1 MNLQLLTRRAACALL
16 LPLLGFVLLA
26 SSAGVHAQD
35 FSKVEIKAEKLN
47 DTTWMLVGAGGNMGL
62 SVGEDAVFLIDDQYA
77 PLAPKIKA
85 AIAAITSKPVK
96 FVLNTHFH
104 FDHTGGNEALGKEGA
119 LIVAHDNVR
128 RRLSADQLI
137 SFVGNSAN
145 QPASPQ
151 VALPVITVPVAI
163 SLHINGEEVHAFH
176 VPAAH
181 TDGDL
186 IVHFKGGDIVHMGD
200 VFFNGSYPFID
211 AGSGGTPLGMIAAF
225 DRVLA
230 LAGDKTKIIPGHGP
244 LADKAALQRTR
255 DMLATLVARIQAARR
270 AGKSDEQVRAAQ
282 PTADFDA
289 VWGKGFIKP
298 EQFVQLVLNGLP
310 K

>member
-1 MNLQLLTRRAACALL
+1 MSLRIFLKLVTAALFAIGAHMPAL
-16 LPLLGFVLLA
+16 
-26 SSAGVHAQD
+26 AQD
-35 FSKVEIKAEKLN
+35 FGKIEIKAEKLN

-62 SVGEDAVFLIDDQYA
+62 SVGEDAVFLVDDQYA
-77 PLAPKIKA
+77 PMAPKIKA

-119 LIVAHDNVR
+119 LILAHDNVR

-137 SFVGNSAN
+137 SFVGNSAR
-145 QPASPQ
+145 QAASPK
-151 VALPVITVPVAI
+151 VALPVITVPTAI

-176 VPAAH
+176 VAAAH

-211 AGSGGTPLGMIAAF
+211 AGSGGSPLGVIAAF

-230 LAGDKTKIIPGHGP
+230 LAGEKTKIIPGHGP

-255 DMLATLVARIQAARR
+255 DMLATLVGRIQTERR
-270 AGKSDEQVRAAQ
+270 AGKSDEQIRAAQ
-282 PTADFDA
+282 PTADYDA

>member
-1 MNLQLLTRRAACALL
+1 MSLRISLKLVTAALFAIGAHMPAL
-16 LPLLGFVLLA
+16 
-26 SSAGVHAQD
+26 AQD
-35 FSKVEIKAEKLN
+35 FGKIEIKAEKLN

-62 SVGEDAVFLIDDQYA
+62 SVGEDAVFLVDDQYA
-77 PLAPKIKA
+77 PMAPKIKA

-119 LIVAHDNVR
+119 LILAHDNVR
-128 RRLSADQLI
+128 RRMSADQLI
-137 SFVGNSAN
+137 SFVGNSAR
-145 QPASPQ
+145 QAASAK
-151 VALPVITVPVAI
+151 VALPVITVPTAI

-176 VPAAH
+176 VAAAH

-211 AGSGGTPLGMIAAF
+211 AGSGGSPLGMIAAF

-230 LAGDKTKIIPGHGP
+230 LAGEKTKIIPGHGP

-255 DMLATLVARIQAARR
+255 DMLATLVARIHAERR
-270 AGKSDEQVRAAQ
+270 AGKNDEQVRAAQ

>member
-1 MNLQLLTRRAACALL
+1 MNRRISFQRVAAALL
-16 LPLLGFVLLA
+16 FTVGAATPAL
-26 SSAGVHAQD
+26 AQD

-47 DTTWMLVGAGGNMGL
+47 ATTWMLVGAGGNMGL
-62 SVGEDAVFLIDDQYA
+62 SVGEDAVFLVDDQYA

-85 AIAAITSKPVK
+85 AIAAITAKPVK

-128 RRLSADQLI
+128 RRLNADQLI
-137 SFVGNSAN
+137 SFVGSTAP
-145 QPASPQ
+145 QPASPK
-151 VALPVITVPVAI
+151 VALPVITVPGAI
-163 SLHINGEEVHAFH
+163 SFHINGEEVNAFH
-176 VPAAH
+176 VANAH

-211 AGSGGTPLGMIAAF
+211 AGSGGSPLGMIAAF

-230 LAGDKTKIIPGHGP
+230 LAGAQTKIIPGHGP

-255 DMLATLVARIQAARR
+255 DMLSTLVARIQAERR
-270 AGKSDEQVRAAQ
+270 AGKTDEQIRNAK
-282 PTADFDA
+282 PTADYDEA
-289 VWGKGFIKP
+289 WGKGFIKP

>member
-1 MNLQLLTRRAACALL
+1 MSPSNSLKRAAAALL
-16 LPLLGFVLLA
+16 FAVGACAPVL
-26 SSAGVHAQD
+26 AQD
-35 FSKVEIKAEKLN
+35 FSKIEIKAEKLN
-47 DTTWMLVGAGGNMGL
+47 ETTWMLVGAGGNMGL

-77 PLAPKIKA
+77 PMAPKIKA
-85 AIAAITSKPVK
+85 AIAAITAKPVK

-137 SFVGNSAN
+137 SFVGSSSRQA
-145 QPASPQ
+145 ASPK
-151 VALPVITVPVAI
+151 VALPVITVPAAI
-163 SLHINGEEVHAFH
+163 SFHINGEEVHAFH
-176 VPAAH
+176 VANAH

-211 AGSGGTPLGMIAAF
+211 ASSGGSPLGMIAAF

-230 LAGDKTKIIPGHGP
+230 LAGEKTKIIPGHGP

-255 DMLATLVARIQAARR
+255 DMLATLVGRIQAERR
-270 AGKSDEQVRAAQ
+270 AGKSDEQIRAAQ

>member
-1 MNLQLLTRRAACALL
+1 MSLRISLKLATAALFAIGAHM
-16 LPLLGFVLLA
+16 PA
-26 SSAGVHAQD
+26 PAQD
-35 FSKVEIKAEKLN
+35 FSKIEIKAEKLN

-62 SVGEDAVFLIDDQYA
+62 SVGEDAVFLVDDQYA
-77 PLAPKIKA
+77 PMAPKIKA

-119 LIVAHDNVR
+119 LILAHDNVR
-128 RRLSADQLI
+128 RRMSADQLI
-137 SFVGNSAN
+137 SFVGNSAR
-145 QPASPQ
+145 QAASPK
-151 VALPVITVPVAI
+151 VALPVITVPTAI

-176 VPAAH
+176 VAAAH

-211 AGSGGTPLGMIAAF
+211 AGSGGSPLGMIAAF

-230 LAGDKTKIIPGHGP
+230 LAGEKTKIIPGHGP

-255 DMLATLVARIQAARR
+255 DMLATLVARIQAERR
-270 AGKSDEQVRAAQ
+270 AGKNDEQVRAAQ

>member
-1 MNLQLLTRRAACALL
+1 MR
-16 LPLLGFVLLA
+16 LLA
-26 SSAGVHAQD
+26 HPQRVLAAGLVALTLPWVALAQD
-35 FSKVEIKAEKLN
+35 FSKVEIQAQKLN
-47 DTTWMLVGAGGNMGL
+47 NTTWMLVGAGGNMGL

-85 AIAAITSKPVK
+85 AIAAITPKPVK

-137 SFVGNSAN
+137 SFVGNSAR
-145 QPASPQ
+145 QAASPK
-151 VALPVITVPVAI
+151 VALPVITVPGAI
-163 SLHINGEEVHAFH
+163 SFHINGEEVHAFH
-176 VPAAH
+176 VPNAH

-211 AGSGGTPLGMIAAF
+211 AGSGGSPLGMIAAF

-230 LAGDKTKIIPGHGP
+230 LAGEKTKIIPGHGP

-255 DMLATLVARIQAARR
+255 DMLATLVGRIQAERR
-270 AGKSDEQVRAAQ
+270 AAKTDEQIRAAK
-282 PTADFDA
+282 PTADFDEA
-289 VWGKGFIKP
+289 WGKGFIKAD
-298 EQFVQLVLNGLP
+298 QFVQLVLNGLP

>member
-1 MNLQLLTRRAACALL
+1 MQLHPSLRLAAAMLC
-16 LPLLGFVLLA
+16 LA
-26 SSAGVHAQD
+26 ATTAVSAQD

-47 DTTWMLVGAGGNMGL
+47 DTTWMLVGSGGNMGL
-62 SVGEDAVFLIDDQYA
+62 SVGEDAVFLVDDQYA

-85 AIAAITSKPVK
+85 AIAAITPKPVK

-137 SFVGNSAN
+137 SFVGNSAR
-145 QPASPQ
+145 QAASPK
-151 VALPVITVPVAI
+151 VALPVITVPGAI
-163 SLHINGEEVHAFH
+163 SFHINGEEVNAFH
-176 VPAAH
+176 VANAH

-211 AGSGGTPLGMIAAF
+211 AGSGGSPLGMIAAF

-230 LAGDKTKIIPGHGP
+230 LAGAKTKIIPGHGP

-255 DMLATLVARIQAARR
+255 DMLATLVGRIQAERR
-270 AGKSDEQVRAAQ
+270 AGKSDEQVRAAR

-289 VWGKGFIKP
+289 VWGQGFIKP

>member
-1 MNLQLLTRRAACALL
+1 MKPSTSFKLAAAALL
-16 LPLLGFVLLA
+16 LALGAVMPA
-26 SSAGVHAQD
+26 QAQD
-35 FSKVEIKAEKLN
+35 FSKTEIKAEKLN

-77 PLAPKIKA
+77 PMVPKIKA
-85 AIAAITSKPVK
+85 AIAAITSKPLK

-128 RRLSADQLI
+128 RRLGADQLI
-137 SFVGNSAN
+137 SFVGNSAR
-145 QPASPQ
+145 QDASPK
-151 VALPVITVPVAI
+151 VALPVITVPGAI
-163 SLHINGEEVHAFH
+163 SFHINGEEVHAFH

-211 AGSGGTPLGMIAAF
+211 AGSGGSPLGVIAAF

-230 LAGDKTKIIPGHGP
+230 LAGEKTKIIPGHGP
-244 LADKAALQRTR
+244 QADKAALQRTR
-255 DMLATLVARIQAARR
+255 DMLVTLVGRIQTERR
-270 AGKSDEQVRAAQ
+270 AGKSDEQIRAAQ
-282 PTADFDA
+282 PTADYDA

>member
-1 MNLQLLTRRAACALL
+1 MPRHFKLPAARTLTAALL
-16 LPLLGFVLLA
+16 LALA
-26 SSAGVHAQD
+26 GSALAQD
-35 FSKVEIKAEKLN
+35 FSKVEIRAQKLN

-77 PLAPKIKA
+77 PMVPKIKA
-85 AIAAITSKPVK
+85 AIAAITSKPLQ

-104 FDHTGGNEALGKEGA
+104 FDHTGGNEALGQAGA

-128 RRLSADQLI
+128 RRLSVDQLI
-137 SFVGNSAN
+137 SFAGNSAR
-145 QPASPQ
+145 QAASPKA
-151 VALPVITVPVAI
+151 ALPVITVPGAI
-163 SLHINGEEVHAFH
+163 SFHINGEEVHAFH

-211 AGSGGTPLGMIAAF
+211 VGSGGSPLGLLAAF

-230 LAGDKTKIIPGHGP
+230 LAGEKTRIIPGHGP
-244 LADKAALQRTR
+244 LADKAALQSTR
-255 DMLATLVARIQAARR
+255 DMLATLIQRIADLRR
-270 AGKSDEQVRAAQ
+270 SGKTDQQVREAK
-282 PTADFDA
+282 PTADHDA
-289 VWGKGFIKP
+289 TWGGGFIKP
-298 EQFVQLVLNGLP
+298 DQFVQLVLDGLP

>member
-1 MNLQLLTRRAACALL
+1 MSLSTSLKLATAALWFAAGAHTAAL
-16 LPLLGFVLLA
+16 
-26 SSAGVHAQD
+26 AQD
-35 FSKVEIKAEKLN
+35 FSKIEIQAQKLN
-47 DTTWMLVGAGGNMGL
+47 ETTWMLVGAGGNMGL

-77 PLAPKIKA
+77 PMAPKIKA

-137 SFVGNSAN
+137 SFVGSSAR
-145 QPASPQ
+145 QAASPK
-151 VALPVITVPVAI
+151 VALPVITVPAAI
-163 SLHINGEEVHAFH
+163 SFHINGEEVHAFH
-176 VPAAH
+176 VANAH

-211 AGSGGTPLGMIAAF
+211 ASSGGSPLGMIAAF

-230 LAGDKTKIIPGHGP
+230 LAGEKTKIIPGHGP

-255 DMLATLVARIQAARR
+255 DMLATLVGRIQAERR
-270 AGKSDEQVRAAQ
+270 AGKSDEQIRAAQ

-310 K
+310 R

>member
-1 MNLQLLTRRAACALL
+1 MSLRTSLKLATAALWFAIGAPTAAL
-16 LPLLGFVLLA
+16 
-26 SSAGVHAQD
+26 AQD
-35 FSKVEIKAEKLN
+35 FSKIEIQAQKLN
-47 DTTWMLVGAGGNMGL
+47 ETTWMLVGAGGNMGL

-77 PLAPKIKA
+77 PMAPKIKA

-137 SFVGNSAN
+137 SFVGNSAR
-145 QPASPQ
+145 QAASPK
-151 VALPVITVPVAI
+151 VALPIITVPGAI
-163 SLHINGEEVHAFH
+163 SFHINGEEVQAFH

-186 IVHFKGGDIVHMGD
+186 IVYFKGGDIVHMGD

-211 AGSGGTPLGMIAAF
+211 AGSGGSPLGMIAAF

-230 LAGDKTKIIPGHGP
+230 LAGEKTKIIPGHGP
-244 LADKAALQRTR
+244 LADKAELQRTR
-255 DMLATLVARIQAARR
+255 DMLATLVGRIQAERR
-270 AGKSDEQVRAAQ
+270 AGKSDEQIRAAQ

>member
-1 MNLQLLTRRAACALL
+1 MSLRTSFKLATAALMFVVGAPTAAL
-16 LPLLGFVLLA
+16 
-26 SSAGVHAQD
+26 AQD
-35 FSKVEIKAEKLN
+35 FSKIEIQAQKLN
-47 DTTWMLVGAGGNMGL
+47 ETTWMLVGAGGNMGL

-77 PLAPKIKA
+77 PMAPKIKA
-85 AIAAITSKPVK
+85 AIAAITAKPVK

-128 RRLSADQLI
+128 RRMSADQLI
-137 SFVGNSAN
+137 SFVGNSAR
-145 QPASPQ
+145 QAASPK
-151 VALPVITVPVAI
+151 VALPLITVPGAI
-163 SLHINGEEVHAFH
+163 SFHINGEEVQAFH

-211 AGSGGTPLGMIAAF
+211 ASSGGSPLGMIAAF

-230 LAGDKTKIIPGHGP
+230 LAGEKTKIIPGHGP

-255 DMLATLVARIQAARR
+255 DMLATLVGRIQAERR
-270 AGKSDEQVRAAQ
+270 AGKSDEQIRAAQ